1 MGGVSRFS
9 VENCS
14 SHSAENLWR
23 GILFVSILS
32 GIEKVYAAEGYGTIF
47 PDFFCLT
54 VSNKILGEPYP
65 AVFQKISGSENFYV
79 KEGARD
85 YQVFPSNF
93 LSHSAERFCRGTL
106 VRYVPAKFRLR
117 ISLCKIGVAKV
128 SRLSVDIFLSHS
140 TVKCRTGIL

>member
-9 VENCS
+9 VENFS

-65 AVFQKISGSENFYV
+65 AVFQKISGSEKLYG

-85 YQVFPSNF
+85 YQVLPSN
-93 LSHSAERFCRGTL
+93 
-106 VRYVPAKFRLR
+106 
-117 ISLCKIGVAKV
+117 
-128 SRLSVDIFLSHS
+128 FLSHS
-140 TVKCRTGIL
+140 TVKCRTGILQVFRIFGYRNTLCFRGLSHVFPSIYFLLKFHTHP